1 MPPVLLLGY
10 VLKNVP
16 IQTWDQSPP
25 PPTPRETHVQLPILR
40 SNQGGNLSS
49 LHEHVYTRECKKTRV
64 HTHTNTDISVCLK
77 DRDGESVSLFQQ
89 MATMPWAKSKYGQ
102 QTDNCC
108 QSRERWDAR
117 GPNLLPPSILSKWE
131 ARIMKME
138 ENCIHLIPYILW
150 QYCVGMCPQ
159 PATAKQSS
167 IH

>member
-1 MPPVLLLGY
+1 MCW
-10 VLKNVP
+10 KMC
-16 IQTWDQSPP
+16 QSRLETRAPP
-25 PPTPRETHVQLPILR
+25 PPRDTCATSYSQIQSRRKFKQLAWTCIHSR
-40 SNQGGNLSS
+40 MQKN
-49 LHEHVYTRECKKTRV
+49 TCT
-64 HTHTNTDISVCLK
+64 HTHKHRHICLFE
-77 DRDGESVSLFQQ
+77 RQGWRVSLFQQ

-131 ARIMKME
+131 ARLMKME